1 LRTAQAKVQDKVD
14 AITEIEQ
21 DIVDEVADI
30 DDKWEDIAAEIE
42 TLEVG
47 LEKTDISI
55 DGIAL
60 VWVRK
65 QAPQP
70 G

>member
-1 LRTAQAKVQDKVD
+1 MQDKVD
-14 AITEIEQ
+14 AIAEIEQ

-30 DDKWEDIAAEIE
+30 DDKWEDIAAEIK

-55 DGIAL
+55 DDIAL

-65 QAPQP
+65 QA
-70 G
+70 

>member
-1 LRTAQAKVQDKVD
+1 VQDKVD

>member
-1 LRTAQAKVQDKVD
+1 MD
-14 AITEIEQ
+14 AIAEIEQ

-55 DGIAL
+55 DDIAL